1 MTRPAPLAVSVT
13 RLIEAESATVYD
25 LISDI
30 TRMNQFSSE
39 TVQTSWLDGATE
51 ARVGARFKGTN
62 AIGGTRWSTKP
73 VVTAADPGQRFAF
86 TVPGRSGPVWTYQ
99 LEPVA
104 GGTEVTEP
112 MRQNRPSPLLIR
124 IIQRRAGVVDRSAH
138 LRQGMIT
145 TLDRLAAAAVD
156 QEHELAV
163 R

>member
-1 MTRPAPLAVSVT
+1 MTKPAPLAISVT
-13 RLIEAESATVYD
+13 ALIRADPATVYG

-30 TRMNQFSSE
+30 TKMNQFSPE

-51 ARVGARFKGTN
+51 ARAGARFKGTN
-62 AIGGTRWSTKP
+62 AIGSTRWSTKP
-73 VVTAADPGQRFAF
+73 MVTAADPGRRFAF
-86 TVPGRSGPVWTYQ
+86 AVPGRSGPTWTYQ
-99 LEPVA
+99 LVA
-104 GGTEVTEP
+104 VTGGTEVTES

-156 QEHELAV
+156 QERKLAV

>member
-1 MTRPAPLAVSVT
+1 MTKPAPLAISVT
-13 RLIEAESATVYD
+13 ALIRTDPATVYD

-30 TRMNQFSSE
+30 NRMNQFSPE

-104 GGTEVTEP
+104 GGTEVTES

>member
-1 MTRPAPLAVSVT
+1 MTKPAPLAISVT
-13 RLIEAESATVYD
+13 ALIRTDPATVYD

-30 TRMNQFSSE
+30 NRMNQFSPE

-73 VVTAADPGQRFAF
+73 VVTTADPGQRFAF

-104 GGTEVTEP
+104 
-112 MRQNRPSPLLIR
+112 
-124 IIQRRAGVVDRSAH
+124 A
-138 LRQGMIT
+138 
-145 TLDRLAAAAVD
+145 
-156 QEHELAV
+156 
-163 R
+163 